1 MADKKKRH
9 IALLAI
15 IIAALM
21 GAAAAAGY
29 VYAEEMGAATESESK
44 TVVDTVKA
52 ETPIV
57 YDVEYDYLGALE
69 TWPAE
74 PDSQRRNP
82 FPNVNT
88 TTLVEAGRT
97 VCVEA
102 TNEEMN
108 FDGFLDLLKMN
119 PHQTYVIITEAINK
133 LCPGHSDALPRLSS

>member
-9 IALLAI
+9 IALLVM

-21 GAAAAAGY
+21 GAAAVAGY
-29 VYAEEMGAATESESK
+29 VYAEEMGAVTESESK
-44 TVVDTVKA
+44 TVVDTVEA
-52 ETPIV
+52 ETPIL

-74 PDSQRRNP
+74 PNSQRSNP
-82 FPNVNT
+82 FQNVNST
-88 TTLVEAGRT
+88 KLVEAGRT

-108 FDGFLDLLKMN
+108 FDGLLDLLKMN

-133 LCPGHSDALPRLSS
+133 LCPGHSGALPRLSS